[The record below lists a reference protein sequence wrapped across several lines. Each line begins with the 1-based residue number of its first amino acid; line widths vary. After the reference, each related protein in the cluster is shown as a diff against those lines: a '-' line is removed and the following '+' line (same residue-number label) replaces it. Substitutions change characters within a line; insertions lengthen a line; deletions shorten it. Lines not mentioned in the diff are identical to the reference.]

1 MTATDRRKG
10 KSLATFNE
18 EWVGTDTDALAATS
32 PNRLV
37 DRIRVPVFLAAG
49 GEDEI
54 APIEQS
60 HKMDAA
66 LKGAGVPVE
75 SLYYST
81 AGHGFSVAPQK
92 LEFYQR
98 WQGFLARTKGRRRAP
113 GRGGG

>member
-1 MTATDRRKG
+1 MTATDRRKD

-60 HKMDAA
+60 HKMEAA

-81 AGHGFSVAPQK
+81 ERSEEHTSELQSLMRISYAVFCLK
-92 LEFYQR
+92 
-98 WQGFLARTKGRRRAP
+98 K
-113 GRGGG
+113 

>member
-32 PNRLV
+32 PNRLF

-54 APIEQS
+54 APIEPS
-60 HKMDAA
+60 HKMEAA
-66 LKGAGVPVE
+66 LKGAGEPGE
-75 SLYYST
+75 SLYLPSE
-81 AGHGFSVAPQK
+81 GNGFYAQAQRI
-92 LEFYQR
+92 EFYP
-98 WQGFLARTKGRRRAP
+98 AR
-113 GRGGG
+113 RGTLHPNIW